1 MSPPVDD
8 GRLRKRALATEWDE
22 LRLLIVGAV
31 EVLLE
36 RSNRC

>member
-8 GRLRKRALATEWDE
+8 GRLRKRAVAMVRDE
-22 LRLLIVGAV
+22 VRLLFVGVV